1 MSYFAGIA
9 APTIVSRLANARRW
23 LLLLMGLA
31 ALGAAFLVVPTT
43 ATASGRA
50 DGEISIPLLQA
61 SPQLDGLC
69 DPSREY
75 GTARRLSFA
84 QDIAYLVHDGDALWI
99 CFDNLP
105 DTLADAQASVRLD
118 FDLGRLNPMQPDDLV
133 LQVTHT
139 GATRTLAGNGAGGM
153 AATDAGAGR
162 WDARYIEQRGQRS
175 AEFRLDVDW
184 LGGIDRLFGLSLGS
198 ETSLRRD
205 IWPTGAL
212 PTSPTTW
219 GRVILAG
226 NGQQRTF
233 SGQITYQARDGSVH
247 PAPNVGVVLIGNNR
261 AGREARVALVQTDAQ
276 GNYTLTSSDGYVTH
290 RVELDTRTLPRGY
303 QSLVAGAGTAGTVL
317 DSSVIGFIDLPAGAY
332 TQNNFLLGDTA
343 GYTHYQDA
351 VDYALRG
358 PEGPYYLII
367 ASRHV
372 IDYSLGLQEFV
383 QFKSLQGFHVEVV
396 SLKQVDETYQG
407 ILGIPHRIR
416 QLELDRRAV
425 YGDRFQYLL
434 LIGTQTQIPHVR
446 LALNADEEPPCTSTG
461 LSWGYKGN
469 WKYSDWY
476 YVDLVSNFDSNGNGC
491 LADGVKGKDFAAGY
505 TPDQGIQFAPTVAV
519 GRIPFDGPN
528 AVTQVLQN
536 SMRMEKQGFSP
547 KATLAM
553 SAVALEGFTYDD
565 KGNTVPCEGQ
575 WFLWS
580 KCVPVDATRNYDGAV
595 LGEAMKIYLEMHNFD
610 VETLYEEYGAAA
622 GSAGI
627 AADQPMGALASDK
640 VVANQIDGYAPGYV
654 SLFGH
659 GDGNGVYRTYW
670 QSDNNHTGLYE
681 YKPGDGGYTVEY
693 GSNKLLTIKTAEEI
707 QNLYSSLYF
716 IAACSVADPED
727 YNGHIVHALMLSNL
741 AAAAFAPLSIVTTGS
756 WNVPADGYIQSTN
769 YFVTRAALFNN
780 LRFGDALWRTL
791 SQRIATNGPYHS
803 GEYATAY
810 FGDPTLA
817 YWGHPGAHSV
827 SAPWAMLR
835 QNPYGQSWYNGT
847 GPGNPKEI
855 WASAGLFSPAPAD
868 LPPPPVVDGDGRIY
882 VGRGANLDVLSL
894 SGDLLARLP
903 LAAKAFGTAALAA
916 DDLSEVVYVVDVAGT
931 LYSFRRFLFGQYT
944 ELWRLDLTGIPQT
957 SPIVG
962 SDGFIS
968 IAIKGTNGK
977 SRLLLVRPTTSKEAG
992 GYIFNQVFLEGDA
1005 IGATAAHPDRT
1016 VYATT
1021 SAGQL
1026 ARYNPFSQP
1035 PIEPNTTTTSA
1046 FVTPPLLAKDALYA
1060 GRDNRRL
1067 VKMNLQGAELKSYL
1081 VSAPITAGP
1090 VMGPGGQIVIGT
1102 QDGILYSFTTD
1113 LALRWVRFTDAPIL
1127 GAPAFT
1133 SDALYIVNQGG
1144 VHAYHP
1150 HSGEPLWSRP
1160 IAETVTGGSVAVGPN
1175 RHLIAYTNQG
1185 HLRAY
1190 GEGWMYPPQAVVA
1203 TPIDAMSAGAAVN
1216 VTWDL
1221 PGGATAGKMFVAQA
1235 ESVLHTTSYTPT
1247 AIVLQ
1252 RSEEGGPWQSI
1263 ATLPPNSTSYS
1274 DTAVTRN
1281 TVYAYRVQVVEA
1293 EGADSDFAF
1302 TAAPVRSLPDLPT
1315 APTLLTAQ
1323 AVSAEAISLT
1333 WQLAPDQVV
1342 ISVRLERAATPAGP
1356 FAPVQTFSADVTSTV
1371 DDTLT
1376 PGTSYVYRLIAHNQ
1390 SGASGASNMLN
1401 ATTFAQSL
1409 PTPQAVAIEEQANGD
1424 LAFVWQGAKP
1434 GMMVVIEYAQGTFA
1448 GYIPLAR
1455 VAADQPFVHSPDF
1468 EEPVNT
1474 YRLKFVQGEN
1484 ESPFVTV
1491 PVTQYEEAT
1500 SPTDGSQIYLPVIVR

>member
-1 MSYFAGIA
+1 MSSFSIIP
-9 APTIVSRLANARRW
+9 APRIVSPLTRARIG
-23 LLLLMGLA
+23 LLLLVSLA
-31 ALGAAFLVVPTT
+31 ALGIAFLIDPTP
-43 ATASGRA
+43 AAASDRA
-50 DGEISIPLLQA
+50 DGEINIPQVQA

-75 GTARRLSFA
+75 GAARRLSFA
-84 QDIAYLVHDGDALWI
+84 QDIAYLIHDGDALWI
-99 CFDNLP
+99 CLDDLP
-105 DTLADAQASVRLD
+105 DTLTNATASVRLD

-139 GATRTLAGNGAGGM
+139 GATRTLAGNGAGGLV
-153 AATDAGAGR
+153 ATDAGDGR
-162 WDARYIEQRGQRS
+162 WDARYTEQRAQRS
-175 AEFRLDVDW
+175 AEFRLDVAW
-184 LGGIDRLFGLSLGS
+184 IGGVERLLGLSLGS
-198 ETSLRRD
+198 ETSQRRD
-205 IWPTGAL
+205 IWPAGAVAS
-212 PTSPTTW
+212 SPTTW
-219 GRVILAG
+219 GRVILEG
-226 NGQQRTF
+226 DGQPRTF
-233 SGQITYQARDGSVH
+233 SGQITYRARDGSVH
-247 PAPNVGVVLIGNNR
+247 PAPNVGVTLIGNNR
-261 AGREARVALVQTDAQ
+261 AGREVRVALAQTDAQ
-276 GNYTLTSSDGYVTH
+276 GNYTLTSTDGYVTH

-303 QSLVAGAGTAGTVL
+303 QSLVAGAGADGAVL
-317 DSSVIGFIDLPAGAY
+317 DSRAIGFVDLPAGVY
-332 TQNNFLLGDTA
+332 TQNNFLLGDAA
-343 GYTHYQDA
+343 GYTQYQDA

-372 IDYSLGLQEFV
+372 IEYSLGLQEFV

-396 SLKQVDETYQG
+396 SLHQVDETYQD
-407 ILGIPHRIR
+407 ILGVHHRIR
-416 QLELDRRAV
+416 QLELDRRAL

-491 LADGVKGKDFAAGY
+491 LADGIKGENFTPGY
-505 TPDQGIQFAPTVAV
+505 TPDQGIQFAPTIAV

-565 KGNTVPCEGQ
+565 NGNTVPCEGK
-575 WFLWS
+575 WYMWS
-580 KCVPVDATRNYDGAV
+580 KCVTVDAARNYDGAV
-595 LGEAMKIYLEMHNFD
+595 LGEAMKVYLEMHNFD

-622 GSAGI
+622 GGAGI
-627 AADQPMGALASDK
+627 AADHPMGPWVNEDI
-640 VVANQIDGYAPGYV
+640 VAKQVDAYAPGYV

-659 GDGNGVYRTYW
+659 GSGDGVYRTYW

-681 YKPGDGGYTVEY
+681 YDPKEGGYTVEY
-693 GSNKLLTIKTAEEI
+693 GSNKLLTIKTSEAI

-716 IAACSVADPED
+716 IAACSVADPDD
-727 YNGHIVHALMLSNL
+727 YNGHIVHALMMNNL

-756 WNVPADGYIQSTN
+756 WNAPADGYIQSTN
-769 YFVTRAALFNN
+769 YFVTRAALFSN

-791 SQRIATNGPYHS
+791 SQRIAASGPYHS

-810 FGDPTLA
+810 FGDPTLS

-835 QNPYGQSWYNGT
+835 QNPYGQSWHFGA

-855 WASAGLFSPAPAD
+855 WASAGQFSPAPAD
-868 LPPPPVVDGDGRIY
+868 LPPSPVIDRDGRIY
-882 VGRGANLDVLSL
+882 VGRGTNLDVLSL

-903 LAAKAFGTAALAA
+903 LEAKAFGTAALAA

-931 LYSFRRFLFGQYT
+931 LYSFRRFLLGQYT
-944 ELWRLDLTGIPQT
+944 ELWRLDLTGVPQT

-968 IAIKGTNGK
+968 IVVKGANGK

-1016 VYATT
+1016 VYVTT
-1021 SAGQL
+1021 TAGQL
-1026 ARYNPFSQP
+1026 ARYNPFSLP
-1035 PIEPNTTTTSA
+1035 PILPNTTTTA
-1046 FVTPPLLAKDALYA
+1046 PFVTPPLLVKDALYA
-1060 GRDNRRL
+1060 GRNTRRL
-1067 VKMNLQGAELKSYL
+1067 VKLNLQGAELQSYL
-1081 VSAPITAGP
+1081 VSAQITAGP

-1113 LALRWVRFTDAPIL
+1113 LELRWVSFTGAPVL

-1150 HSGEPLWSRP
+1150 HSGEPLWGRP

-1175 RHLIAYTNQG
+1175 RHLVAYTNQG

-1203 TPIDAMSAGAAVN
+1203 TPIGDMTAGAAIQ

-1221 PGGATAGKMFVAQA
+1221 SGGVTAGAGFAAQA
-1235 ESVLHTTSYTPT
+1235 ASVVHSTSYTPT
-1247 AIVLQ
+1247 GIVLQ
-1252 RSEEGGPWQSI
+1252 RSEAGGPWQSLV
-1263 ATLPPNSTSYS
+1263 TLPPGATSYS
-1274 DTAVTRN
+1274 DTAVTRD
-1281 TVYAYRVQVVEA
+1281 TAYAYRVQVVEA

-1302 TAAPVRSLPDLPT
+1302 TATPVRSLPDLPT
-1315 APTLLTAQ
+1315 APTLLAAQ

-1333 WQLAPDQVV
+1333 WQIPADQVV
-1342 ISVRLERAATPAGP
+1342 TSVRLERAPSPAGP
-1356 FAPVQTFSADVTSTV
+1356 FASVQTFSADVTSTI
-1371 DDTLT
+1371 DDALAPET
-1376 PGTSYVYRLIAHNQ
+1376 GYVYRLIAQNQ
-1390 SGASGASNMLN
+1390 SGESEPSSLLST
-1401 ATTFAQSL
+1401 TTFAQSL
-1409 PTPQAVAIEEQANGD
+1409 TAPGDVTIQEQENGD
-1424 LAFVWQGAKP
+1424 LLFVWNGAEP
-1434 GMMVVIEYAQGTFA
+1434 GALVVIEYAQGTFA
-1448 GYIPLAR
+1448 GYIPLTT
-1455 VAADQPFVHSPDF
+1455 VAADQSFVLSPYF

-1474 YRLKFVQGEN
+1474 FRLKFVQGEQ
-1484 ESPFVTV
+1484 ESLFVTA
-1491 PVTQYEEAT
+1491 PVTPYEA
-1500 SPTDGSQIYLPVIVR
+1500 PTDPTEQGRIYLPIIGR